1 MPAKK
6 SSAKLAELE
15 AENKRLAKQVKQLEE
30 AKQAKRRHF
39 WRTFGVVGLS
49 GLAGA
54 LLIAGNLL
62 FWAGNTLIHT
72 DKYVAVTTPLIQNE
86 EIQKAIAQKA
96 TNRLFENVD
105 VEQVV
110 QESLPERA
118 QFLAPTL
125 SSRLQDSTQQSLE
138 RLLAND
144 KFEELWAN
152 SMARGHERVKNFV
165 TNYEGDGT
173 LNLDDF
179 YQRLSEEL
187 KTTKLAFLADKP
199 LPANVASIVLVEA
212 EWLPVAHN
220 LVTNIGLYE
229 TLATV
234 LFLACL
240 IGAVLLA
247 QNRRRMAIRVGL
259 LVALLM
265 FIQLISIRVAVH
277 SVVSS
282 AQPEYQAAA
291 QEATNIVSKSLV
303 LSSRTILLVGLLIAL
318 VAWIS
323 GPSRGASAMRNRI
336 QLFLEGR
343 AHKALFSKGENGL
356 SRWFG
361 AHKRTLQWL
370 AISVVAIIM
379 LLTTLSPVLVFWYAL
394 LILFL
399 VSLIELLAAQTKK

>member
-1 MPAKK
+1 
-6 SSAKLAELE
+6 
-15 AENKRLAKQVKQLEE
+15 
-30 AKQAKRRHF
+30 
-39 WRTFGVVGLS
+39 
-49 GLAGA
+49 
-54 LLIAGNLL
+54 
-62 FWAGNTLIHT
+62 
-72 DKYVAVTTPLIQNE
+72 
-86 EIQKAIAQKA
+86 
-96 TNRLFENVD
+96 
-105 VEQVV
+105 
-110 QESLPERA
+110 
-118 QFLAPTL
+118 
-125 SSRLQDSTQQSLE
+125 
-138 RLLAND
+138 
-144 KFEELWAN
+144 
-152 SMARGHERVKNFV
+152 
-165 TNYEGDGT
+165 
-173 LNLDDF
+173 
-179 YQRLSEEL
+179 
-187 KTTKLAFLADKP
+187 
-199 LPANVASIVLVEA
+199 
-212 EWLPVAHN
+212 
-220 LVTNIGLYE
+220 
-229 TLATV
+229 

-291 QEATNIVSKSLV
+291 QEAANIVSKSLV

-394 LILFL
+394 LILLL